1 MAPPTLEPAYSE
13 GPKIR
18 VKFPTAPSGARFI
31 RICFESASCTHHV
44 DAVTCKLVDESA
56 QAFPV
61 ADGSCTVEV
70 FSYLRYVAKAQF
82 ATSEGWGPWSS
93 ASNAISLHLL
103 VPAAPAAPVLEA
115 GSKSLR
121 VLWTLPPQPKNTSAY
136 THVTVWI
143 KCGNG
148 QWKVADATT
157 GTLDVQGAKTSFKAS
172 LLQCT
177 VTGLEEG
184 KEYKAKLSVL
194 NDAGWGKESP
204 ESKPLHLGWLPP
216 APAAPVLEAVSST
229 SLRVLWTLPPQ
240 PKNTPVYTNVAVF
253 MRCGNGQWKVADAT
267 TGTLDVQGAKTFF
280 RASLLQSTVT
290 GLEEGKHYQATLSVL
305 NDAGWGDSSP
315 DSELLQLPTSEV
327 QLVGSTS
334 REEKDEAGRKRAI
347 DIDDPAKGGD
357 GGGTSRQRQKTAA
370 RVKRE

>member
-1 MAPPTLEPAYSE
+1 MAGGGEARATHQSHAGMAVAPPTLEPAYSE

-44 DAVTCKLVDESA
+44 DAVTCKLVDEPA

-70 FSYLRYVAKAQF
+70 FSFRRYVAKAQF

-148 QWKVADATT
+148 QWKPVDSTT
-157 GTLDVQGAKTSFKAS
+157 GTLDVQGATTSFKAS

-194 NDAGWGKESP
+194 NG
-204 ESKPLHLGWLPP
+204 
-216 APAAPVLEAVSST
+216 
-229 SLRVLWTLPPQ
+229 
-240 PKNTPVYTNVAVF
+240 
-253 MRCGNGQWKVADAT
+253 
-267 TGTLDVQGAKTFF
+267 
-280 RASLLQSTVT
+280 
-290 GLEEGKHYQATLSVL
+290 
-305 NDAGWGDSSP
+305 AGWGDSSP

-347 DIDDPAKGGD
+347 DVDDPAKGGD
-357 GGGTSRQRQKTAA
+357 GGGTSHQRQKTAA